1 MVHPQPFFVRER
13 SRALLDTRCV
23 MKRKTKIPEN
33 VWNLLGTAAIIACLV
48 LAAVAILKSF
58 RAAQ

>member
-1 MVHPQPFFVRER
+1 
-13 SRALLDTRCV
+13 

-48 LAAVAILKSF
+48 LAAVAIFKSF
-58 RAAQ
+58 RAAP